1 MTDFVLLPVFEWN
14 LRYSNSSNHV
24 SKHTHARTHTT
35 KNTNAT
41 MFSARSL
48 LSRALLP
55 RMKSS
60 SSTSVAKRM
69 VHRTFASAAD
79 KEVIKGDRV
88 EIHYVGTLESDGS
101 QFDSSR
107 DRGQLLGFTVGQG
120 QMIKGFDDGV
130 LGMKIGEQKTLVLPP
145 ALAYGDVSPENIL
158 KVPKKDVVDAVGE
171 AECVV
176 GAKLMVGPGVPAT
189 ITEITDDEIAL
200 DANHPL
206 AGQTLKFEVE
216 LMEIQRVEVK
226 HNDRFKCFFEID
238 LNGEPSGR
246 IVMELRGDVAPKTCE
261 NFRALCTG
269 EAGFGYEGS
278 PFHRVIPGFMC
289 QGGDFTNQ
297 NGTGGKSIFG
307 DKFEDENFVLKH
319 EGAGTL
325 SMANAG
331 PNTNGSQFFLC
342 TGETQWLDGKHVVF
356 GKVVEGMDVVS
367 AIEAVGSQ
375 SGATSKKV
383 TVRASGEC

>member
-1 MTDFVLLPVFEWN
+1 
-14 LRYSNSSNHV
+14 LRYSNSRNHV

-107 DRGQLLGFTVGQG
+107 DRGQPLGFTVGQG

-238 LNGEPSGR
+238 LDGEPSGR

>member
-1 MTDFVLLPVFEWN
+1 MTYFNRHIDP

-24 SKHTHARTHTT
+24 SQHTHARTHTT

-107 DRGQLLGFTVGQG
+107 DRGQPLGFTVGQG

-238 LNGEPSGR
+238 LDGEPSGR

>member
-1 MTDFVLLPVFEWN
+1 MTYFNRHIDP

-107 DRGQLLGFTVGQG
+107 DRGQPLGFTVGQG

-176 GAKLMVGPGVPAT
+176 GAKLMVGPGMPAT

-238 LNGEPSGR
+238 IDGEPSGR

>member
-1 MTDFVLLPVFEWN
+1 MGTLIDP

-107 DRGQLLGFTVGQG
+107 DRGQPLGFTVGQG

-130 LGMKIGEQKTLVLPP
+130 LGMKIGEQKTLALPP

-238 LNGEPSGR
+238 LDGGPSGR

-278 PFHRVIPGFMC
+278 PFHRVIPDFMA

-297 NGTGGKSIFG
+297 NGTGGKSIYG
-307 DKFEDENFVLKH
+307 EKFKDENFSVKH
-319 EGAGTL
+319 SGKGCL

-342 TGETQWLDGKHVVF
+342 FIKTDWLDGKHCVF
-356 GKVVEGMDVVS
+356 GQVRESCFPLLQQM
-367 AIEAVGSQ
+367 EQYGSQ
-375 SGATSKKV
+375 S
-383 TVRASGEC
+383 

>member
-1 MTDFVLLPVFEWN
+1 MTYFNRHIDP

-107 DRGQLLGFTVGQG
+107 DRGQPLGFTVGQG

-130 LGMKIGEQKTLVLPP
+130 LGMKIGEQKTLILPP

-238 LNGEPSGR
+238 LDGEPSGR

>member
-1 MTDFVLLPVFEWN
+1 MLFSTAAV
-14 LRYSNSSNHV
+14 RTSSH
-24 SKHTHARTHTT
+24 
-35 KNTNAT
+35 
-41 MFSARSL
+41 L
-48 LSRALLP
+48 LSRCSYGVSRSFL
-55 RMKSS
+55 RHQSCSS
-60 SSTSVAKRM
+60 SFSRVAAKIQPRHHNR
-69 VHRTFASAAD
+69 HRASFSAAAASGGD
-79 KEVIKGDRV
+79 NKEVTKGDRV
-88 EIHYVGTLESDGS
+88 EIHYVGTLESDGT

-107 DRGQLLGFTVGQG
+107 ERGTPLPFTVGQG

-130 LGMKIGEQKTLVLPP
+130 LGMKIGEMKTLVLPP
-145 ALAYGDVSPENIL
+145 EMAYGDVSPENVL
-158 KVPKKDVVDAVGE
+158 RVPKKDVVDAIGAE
-171 AECVV
+171 ECVI
-176 GAKLMVGPGVPAT
+176 GAKLMVGQGMPAT
-189 ITEITDDEIAL
+189 ITEITEEEIAL

-216 LMEIQRVEVK
+216 LMDLQRTEVK
-226 HNDRFKCFFEID
+226 HNDKFKCFFEID
-238 LNGEPSGR
+238 LDGEPSGR

-307 DKFEDENFVLKH
+307 NKFEDENFVLKH

-356 GKVVEGMDVVS
+356 GKVVEGMDVVA

-375 SGATSKKV
+375 SGKTSKKV

>member
-1 MTDFVLLPVFEWN
+1 MTYFNRHIDP

-107 DRGQLLGFTVGQG
+107 DRGQPLGFTVGQG

-130 LGMKIGEQKTLVLPP
+130 LGMKIGEQKTLILPP

-176 GAKLMVGPGVPAT
+176 GAKLMVGPGMPAT

-238 LNGEPSGR
+238 IDGEPSGR

>member
-1 MTDFVLLPVFEWN
+1 
-14 LRYSNSSNHV
+14 
-24 SKHTHARTHTT
+24 
-35 KNTNAT
+35 
-41 MFSARSL
+41 
-48 LSRALLP
+48 
-55 RMKSS
+55 MKSS

-107 DRGQLLGFTVGQG
+107 DRGQPLGFTVGQG

-206 AGQTLKFEVE
+206 AGQTMKFEVE

-238 LNGEPSGR
+238 LDGEPSGR

>member
-1 MTDFVLLPVFEWN
+1 MTYFNRHIDP

-107 DRGQLLGFTVGQG
+107 DRGQPLGFTVGQG

-130 LGMKIGEQKTLVLPP
+130 LGMKIGEQKTLILPP

-176 GAKLMVGPGVPAT
+176 GAKLMVGPGMPAT

-238 LNGEPSGR
+238 LDGEPSGR

-342 TGETQWLDGKHVVF
+342 MGETQWLDGKHVVF

>member
-1 MTDFVLLPVFEWN
+1 MTYFNRHIDP

-60 SSTSVAKRM
+60 SSTSVAKRI

-107 DRGQLLGFTVGQG
+107 DRGQPLGFTVGQG

-130 LGMKIGEQKTLVLPP
+130 LGMKIGEQKTLILPP

-176 GAKLMVGPGVPAT
+176 GAKLMVGPGMPAT

-238 LNGEPSGR
+238 LDGEPSGR

>member
-1 MTDFVLLPVFEWN
+1 

-107 DRGQLLGFTVGQG
+107 DRGQPLGFTVGQG

-238 LNGEPSGR
+238 LDGEPSGR

>member
-1 MTDFVLLPVFEWN
+1 MTYFNRHIDP

-69 VHRTFASAAD
+69 VHRTFASAD
-79 KEVIKGDRV
+79 KEVIKSDRV

-107 DRGQLLGFTVGQG
+107 DRGQPLGFAVGQG

-130 LGMKIGEQKTLVLPP
+130 LGMKIGEQKTLILPP

-176 GAKLMVGPGVPAT
+176 GAKLMVGPGMPAT

-238 LNGEPSGR
+238 LDGEPSGR

>member
-1 MTDFVLLPVFEWN
+1 
-14 LRYSNSSNHV
+14 
-24 SKHTHARTHTT
+24 
-35 KNTNAT
+35 
-41 MFSARSL
+41 
-48 LSRALLP
+48 
-55 RMKSS
+55 
-60 SSTSVAKRM
+60 M

-107 DRGQLLGFTVGQG
+107 DRGQPLGFTVGQG

-176 GAKLMVGPGVPAT
+176 GAKLMVGPGMPAT

-206 AGQTLKFEVE
+206 AGQALKFEVE

-238 LNGEPSGR
+238 LDGEPSGR

-297 NGTGGKSIFG
+297 KRDWG
-307 DKFEDENFVLKH
+307 
-319 EGAGTL
+319 
-325 SMANAG
+325 
-331 PNTNGSQFFLC
+331 
-342 TGETQWLDGKHVVF
+342 
-356 GKVVEGMDVVS
+356 
-367 AIEAVGSQ
+367 
-375 SGATSKKV
+375 
-383 TVRASGEC
+383 

>member
-1 MTDFVLLPVFEWN
+1 MTYFNRHIDP
-14 LRYSNSSNHV
+14 LRYSNSSNHA

-107 DRGQLLGFTVGQG
+107 DRGQPLGFTVGQG

-238 LNGEPSGR
+238 LDGEPSGR

>member
-1 MTDFVLLPVFEWN
+1 M
-14 LRYSNSSNHV
+14 
-24 SKHTHARTHTT
+24 
-35 KNTNAT
+35 
-41 MFSARSL
+41 
-48 LSRALLP
+48 
-55 RMKSS
+55 
-60 SSTSVAKRM
+60 
-69 VHRTFASAAD
+69 
-79 KEVIKGDRV
+79 KGDRV

-101 QFDSSR
+101 QFDSR
-107 DRGQLLGFTVGQG
+107 ERGTPLPFTVGQG

-130 LGMKIGEQKTLVLPP
+130 WDENRGKQDAGVTTGNGVRGRLPRKRFE
-145 ALAYGDVSPENIL
+145 SPE
-158 KVPKKDVVDAVGE
+158 KDVVDAIGE
-171 AECVV
+171 AECVI
-176 GAKLMVGPGVPAT
+176 GAKLMVGQGMPAT
-189 ITEITDDEIAL
+189 ITEITEEEIAL

-216 LMEIQRVEVK
+216 LMDLQRTEVK
-226 HNDRFKCFFEID
+226 HNDKFKCFFEID
-238 LNGEPSGR
+238 LDDEPSGR

-261 NFRALCTG
+261 NFRALCTS

-307 DKFEDENFVLKH
+307 NKFEDENFVLKH

-356 GKVVEGMDVVS
+356 GKVVEGMDVVA

-375 SGATSKKV
+375 SGRRAKKLP
-383 TVRASGEC
+383 

>member
-1 MTDFVLLPVFEWN
+1 MTYFNRHIDP

-107 DRGQLLGFTVGQG
+107 DRGQPLGFTVGQG

-238 LNGEPSGR
+238 LDGEPSGR

-356 GKVVEGMDVVS
+356 GKVVEGMDVVA

-375 SGATSKKV
+375 SGKTSKKV

>member
-1 MTDFVLLPVFEWN
+1 MGTLIDP

-107 DRGQLLGFTVGQG
+107 DRGQPLGFTVGQG

-130 LGMKIGEQKTLVLPP
+130 LGMKIGEQKTLGLPP

-158 KVPKKDVVDAVGE
+158 KVP
-171 AECVV
+171 
-176 GAKLMVGPGVPAT
+176 
-189 ITEITDDEIAL
+189 
-200 DANHPL
+200 
-206 AGQTLKFEVE
+206 
-216 LMEIQRVEVK
+216 
-226 HNDRFKCFFEID
+226 
-238 LNGEPSGR
+238 
-246 IVMELRGDVAPKTCE
+246 
-261 NFRALCTG
+261 
-269 EAGFGYEGS
+269 
-278 PFHRVIPGFMC
+278 
-289 QGGDFTNQ
+289 
-297 NGTGGKSIFG
+297 
-307 DKFEDENFVLKH
+307 
-319 EGAGTL
+319 
-325 SMANAG
+325 
-331 PNTNGSQFFLC
+331 NTNGSQFFLC
-342 TGETQWLDGKHVVF
+342 TGETQWLD
-356 GKVVEGMDVVS
+356 
-367 AIEAVGSQ
+367 
-375 SGATSKKV
+375 
-383 TVRASGEC
+383 

>member
-1 MTDFVLLPVFEWN
+1 ML
-14 LRYSNSSNHV
+14 
-24 SKHTHARTHTT
+24 
-35 KNTNAT
+35 
-41 MFSARSL
+41 FSAAAVRTSSHL
-48 LSRALLP
+48 LSRAYGASFL
-55 RMKSS
+55 RHQSCSS
-60 SSTSVAKRM
+60 SSSSFSRVAAKIHPRHHNR
-69 VHRTFASAAD
+69 HRAFSAAAASGGD
-79 KEVIKGDRV
+79 KEVMKGDRV

-107 DRGQLLGFTVGQG
+107 ERGTPLPFTVGQG

-130 LGMKIGEQKTLVLPP
+130 LGMKIGEMKTLVLPP
-145 ALAYGDVSPENIL
+145 SMAYGDVSPENVL
-158 KVPKKDVVDAVGE
+158 RVPKKDVVDAIGAE
-171 AECVV
+171 ECVI
-176 GAKLMVGPGVPAT
+176 GAKLMVGQGMPAT
-189 ITEITDDEIAL
+189 ITEITEEEIAL

-216 LMEIQRVEVK
+216 LMDLQRTEVK
-226 HNDRFKCFFEID
+226 HNDKFKCFFEID
-238 LNGEPSGR
+238 LDGEPSGR

-307 DKFEDENFVLKH
+307 NKFEDENFVLKH

-356 GKVVEGMDVVS
+356 GKVVEGMDVVA

-375 SGATSKKV
+375 SGKTSKKV

>member
-1 MTDFVLLPVFEWN
+1 MTYFNRHIDP

-24 SKHTHARTHTT
+24 SKHTHARTHTA

-107 DRGQLLGFTVGQG
+107 DRGQPLGFTVGQG

-130 LGMKIGEQKTLVLPP
+130 LGMKIGEQKTLILPP

-176 GAKLMVGPGVPAT
+176 GAKLMVGPGMPAT

-238 LNGEPSGR
+238 LDGEPSGR

>member
-1 MTDFVLLPVFEWN
+1 MTYFNRHIDP

-107 DRGQLLGFTVGQG
+107 DRGQPLGFTVGQG

-130 LGMKIGEQKTLVLPP
+130 LGMKIGEQKTLILPP
-145 ALAYGDVSPENIL
+145 ALAYGDVSPENIF

-176 GAKLMVGPGVPAT
+176 GAKLMVGPGMPAT

-238 LNGEPSGR
+238 LDGEPSGR